1 MSTLIDWTRALQNA
15 DGDEKLL
22 IELAGVFIDECPEM
36 MRQVRA
42 AIDGKEAQELQRAA
56 HSLKG
61 SAHIFAASEAAAAAF
76 RLEAMGAEGNFRD
89 VEDGWTLLRF
99 EIEGL
104 LSELAVRAGGHNPDK
119 ARNTQRGD
127 TP

>member
-1 MSTLIDWTRALQNA
+1 MSTLLDWAKALQNA
-15 DGDEKLL
+15 DGDEGLL

-42 AIDGKEAQELQRAA
+42 AIDRRDARELRRAA

-61 SAHIFAASEAAAAAF
+61 SAHIFAASEAGAAAF
-76 RLEAMGAEGNFRD
+76 RLEEMGADGNFRD

-99 EIEGL
+99 EVEGL
-104 LSELAVRAGGHNPDK
+104 LSELIARVGDRNPDET
-119 ARNTQRGD
+119 RDTQNS
-127 TP
+127 